1 LDGVEIK
8 VPEDA
13 PLIEEIEEIL
23 ENIPIEKLPEVLA
36 AVKQIL
42 KLENKI
48 F

>member
-1 LDGVEIK
+1 LGGVEIK

-13 PLIEEIEEIL
+13 LLIKKIEEIL
-23 ENIPIEKLPEVLA
+23 ENIPIEKWPEVLE